1 MFSTKILLT
10 ASLLTACLP
19 AALAEPLKVDFD
31 EKLDN
36 WRVVV
41 DGVMGGRSTGSVDR
55 NEPGFLQF
63 SGDLSLAN
71 NGGFSQMRCDVAGD
85 YFAGM
90 RGIEITVR
98 GDGRNYNFDVRC
110 SNARVMAGGFQQ
122 TFTTKEGEW
131 TTIRMPFED
140 FRLYSFGQ
148 RIPGVPAIAPAMI
161 ESIGVTLS
169 DKKEG
174 PFRLDVASIVAFSG
188 ETLGT
193 VTVSDVTTLSRRS
206 TLARLRG
213 LIDSGERA
221 PEAVSAS
228 ACAGAVRLTELAI
241 SHGVQLFNDG
251 QPAAC
256 AAIYE
261 VTIEAMLALGA
272 DDLGDSVIDL
282 LQDGLTKAK
291 TEENSSTRA
300 WTYRRVLDDAYRHLA
315 RQNKRGSRV
324 AAR

>member
-1 MFSTKILLT
+1 MFSAKILLT

-19 AALAEPLKVDFD
+19 AALAEPFQFDFD
-31 EKLDN
+31 DKLDD

-71 NGGFSQMRCDVAGD
+71 NGGFSQMRCNVDGD
-85 YFAGM
+85 QFAGM

-98 GDGRNYNFDVRC
+98 GDGRDYNFDVRC

-140 FRLYSFGQ
+140 FSLYSFG
-148 RIPGVPAIAPAMI
+148 RRLSGVPAIAPAMI

-174 PFRLDVASIVAFSG
+174 SFRLDVASIVAFGG
-188 ETLGT
+188 ETLGAA
-193 VTVSDVTTLSRRS
+193 TVSDVTTLSRRS
-206 TLARLRG
+206 TLATLRG
-213 LIDSGERA
+213 LIDSEERA
-221 PEAVSAS
+221 PEAVSVK
-228 ACAGAVRLTELAI
+228 ACTEAVRLTELAI
-241 SHGVQLFNDG
+241 SLAVPLFNDG

-261 VTIEAMLALGA
+261 VTIEAMLALGG
-272 DDLGDSVIDL
+272 DDLGYSVIDL
-282 LQDGLTKAK
+282 LEVGLTQAK
-291 TEENSSTRA
+291 TEENSSSRA
-300 WTYRRVLDDAYRHLA
+300 WTYRRVLDNAYRHLA
-315 RQNKRGSRV
+315 RQTERGFRV
-324 AAR
+324 VAR